1 MIIYDAVKS
10 LVFDGV
16 EISFDAVMNRAIELA
31 GDDVELIEDLQTL
44 EQSEIDD
51 AWVQVQDDLDNDLR
65 HQPKRLPVL
74 LESTI

>member
-51 AWVQVQDDLDNDLR
+51 AWVQVQDDLDNESAAIVYE
-65 HQPKRLPVL
+65 RL
-74 LESTI
+74 ER